1 MSTDKETI
9 ESLRNEIAA
18 LKKQISQSE
27 LIQLPFTLLVAE
39 SADAHFIVEGYQ
51 FTDCNEAF
59 IRMLGGSRKKDLLPL
74 SPADI
79 SPEYQ
84 PDGRTSQ
91 EKAGEILQRVLQKGS
106 AQFEWVHRRF
116 DTTEF
121 PVEVSLNRV
130 TVGERTFIYGN
141 WRDITERKRVEE
153 EIRIFKSLCDNA
165 PDGIAVDK
173 QGTII
178 YANASLQ
185 TMLGYGTEMIGMNM
199 SDFHPEGQEQLL
211 QEVME
216 SVQSTGT
223 WQGMFPHK
231 HKSGST
237 LHFLSSA
244 TMIFDE
250 HGKPQVMS
258 AIFRDISNQQ
268 RAEQERL
275 QLKEQVIAAQQEAL
289 RELSTPLIP
298 LSDQV
303 VLLPLVG
310 NIDTARAQ
318 QVMEALL
325 EGIAEFQ
332 ADIAILD
339 ITGVSIVDTQVAQA
353 LVQSAQ
359 AVKLLGS
366 QVVLTGIG
374 PTMAQTLV
382 HLGADLSSIVTRGT
396 LQSGIAYAMN
406 H

>member
-1 MSTDKETI
+1 MNTDEETI
-9 ESLRNEIAA
+9 ESLRNEIAT
-18 LKKQISQSE
+18 LKKQIAQSE
-27 LIQLPFTLLVAE
+27 LIQLPFTILVAE
-39 SADAHFIVEGYQ
+39 SADAHFVVEGDK

-59 IRMLGGSRKKDLLPL
+59 VRMLGESSKEELLPL
-74 SPADI
+74 SPAEI

-84 PDGRTSQ
+84 PDGRTSEEKVREVVHRTLQ
-91 EKAGEILQRVLQKGS
+91 EGS
-106 AQFEWVHRRF
+106 ARFEWVHRRF
-116 DTTEF
+116 DNTEF

-130 TVGERTFIYGN
+130 TVGDRTFIYGN

-153 EIRIFKSLCDNA
+153 EIHIFKSLCDNA
-165 PDGIAVDK
+165 PDGIAVDR
-173 QGTII
+173 QGAII

-185 TMLGYGTEMIGMNM
+185 KMLGYGEEIIGMHM
-199 SDFHPEGQEQLL
+199 SDFQPEGPEQLL
-211 QEVME
+211 QEVMATIQA
-216 SVQSTGT
+216 SGT
-223 WQGMFPHK
+223 WQGILPHK
-231 HKSGST
+231 HKDGST
-237 LHFLSSA
+237 LQFLSSA
-244 TMIFDE
+244 TMIYDE
-250 HGKPQVMS
+250 HDNPNVVS
-258 AIFRDISNQQ
+258 VISRDISDQQ
-268 RAEQERL
+268 RSEQERL
-275 QLKEQVIAAQQEAL
+275 ELKEQIIVAQQQAL

-298 LSDQV
+298 LSDHV

-325 EGIAEFQ
+325 EGIATFQ

-339 ITGVSIVDTQVAQA
+339 ITGVSVVDTQIAQA